1 MIYADMIDRVIVPA
15 IKRLYPWGNVV
26 WQDYITREKFPDL
39 KNSEKF
45 QPNDP
50 EALQSDTSRPTENFL
65 AVIKKDLDEKVS
77 RM

>member
-1 MIYADMIDRVIVPA
+1 M
-15 IKRLYPWGNVV
+15 

-77 RM
+77 RMLKC